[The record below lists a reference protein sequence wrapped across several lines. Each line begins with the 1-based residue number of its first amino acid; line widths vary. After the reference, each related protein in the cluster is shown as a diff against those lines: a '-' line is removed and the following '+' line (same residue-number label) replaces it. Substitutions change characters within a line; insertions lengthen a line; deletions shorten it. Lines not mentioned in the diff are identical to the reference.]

1 MLIFFL
7 LIVIFILIFILIN
20 EKNNDIKL
28 MNSEKADTNI
38 DYKKY
43 YKPKKYITTLNE
55 VL

>member
-28 MNSEKADTNI
+28 MNNEKADTNFI
-38 DYKKY
+38 MY
-43 YKPKKYITTLNE
+43 YLR
-55 VL
+55 